1 MANTRGGNTYY
12 IDTQYSASISA
23 TTELVIS
30 NIRVHYVLV
39 TGTTSNAH
47 VVLSDNGITKL
58 DLRVPN
64 SGETRMFRFDA
75 FPVLFTTSI
84 RATTLANALVTV
96 VFEETRR

>member
-23 TTELVIS
+23 TTELVIP
-30 NIRVHYVLV
+30 NIRVYYVLV

-47 VVLSDNGITKL
+47 VVLEDNGVVKL

-64 SGETRMFRFDA
+64 TGETRIFRFSD

-84 RATTLANALVTV
+84 RASTLVNALVTV